1 MSYIGGCAFNDCTNL
16 TDVYM
21 EGNVPTIVDST
32 TFDFTSSSLKVWVNN
47 NSYIIYLLS
56 SDWQYLLPKLRII
69 A

>member
-1 MSYIGGCAFNDCTNL
+1 
-16 TDVYM
+16 M

>member
-1 MSYIGGCAFNDCTNL
+1 MFTWRVMYQQLLIAQ
-16 TDVYM
+16 
-21 EGNVPTIVDST
+21 

-56 SDWQYLLPKLRII
+56 FDWQYLLLKLNVI